1 MLKWALGSDRSFARA
16 RGEKNKTKKNLTL
29 KGESLLPSWW
39 VVMISAG
46 FGTVRI
52 EPNFRPDCVATLEP
66 HGNRSFD
73 ERVKLPMP
81 GQ

>member
-1 MLKWALGSDRSFARA
+1 
-16 RGEKNKTKKNLTL
+16 
-29 KGESLLPSWW
+29 
-39 VVMISAG
+39 MISAG

-81 GQ
+81 GQRDGMVCAYAVKPSTTVVLCNKLEFKQC